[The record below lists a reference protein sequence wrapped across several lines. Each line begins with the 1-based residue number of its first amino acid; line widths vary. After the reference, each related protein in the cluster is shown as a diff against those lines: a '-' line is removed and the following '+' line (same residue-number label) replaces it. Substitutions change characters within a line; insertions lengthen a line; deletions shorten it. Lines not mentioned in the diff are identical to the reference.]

1 MEDTSRPSRMKKIF
15 AQMENS
21 EVNIQTFYEQLEKEF
36 GNYCP
41 FSKFKSLLES
51 FYPQIDKTDII
62 HFLSKVHLN
71 SMGNVNLTLLFNAIA
86 RSLNREILSLKLVF
100 YNMAYILAK
109 KMKITTKEFFYK
121 LGFQMQTELNVN
133 DFITKV
139 IPEFKFSDHVGI
151 TIFKSIDTKNKGVII
166 VQDLVTVIDSYRSDS
181 VYKKGENYNKYNIS
195 GINYGRHVINDNDF
209 YWLSK
214 LSNKILDE
222 NSTITPKMLF
232 DISKIENE
240 EKMSLDMLKRKLN
253 SLVFK
258 KQCKADELNFM
269 IKALDVNKNNKLT
282 FEEFND
288 LLLLPKKFGNSNKI
302 NADNN
307 ISEDNQGI
315 LSELP
320 LKSNYTNFSKFK
332 FEKEE
337 ALSGTNKLPT
347 LNDILDQGGENI
359 NNINNNYIGANSGLG
374 INSEVNNKREENPQS
389 PYQPIMGYEKN
400 SQGNL
405 PSLNNLLENK
415 LSNEI
420 NYNNNINNNIQENNI
435 NNNIQENNINTN
447 IQENNNKSID
457 KDNNIENERSLNNSI
472 QINNNK
478 DNNLIENSN
487 LSLNLKKSTKEGKPT
502 LSFLKRIEN
511 QDPLLKE
518 FIQELDVFECGEWS
532 LIDLLEDFTSDSGK
546 EFFPIQDLF
555 LLLKQKF
562 NPTIS
567 LSKIK
572 VCINNIDKD
581 KDGYFS
587 YLDLINFLNDN
598 FNYGS
603 TKLGWKIIAAK
614 IATMGQSPEDFFN
627 KKFPKKSKYDN
638 SSNYQIEINFVQFT
652 KLLITYFKII
662 PPISKQMYDDL
673 EKLVYNHKITKGDLI
688 DAVNRQ
694 LNNNKLEQDE
704 QKNNFKN
711 IAELKLMQYNKENQ
725 IKNEDTGISLLDQNY
740 FEEQMKKLVALL
752 QKGFIVPT
760 NENINKKFEEI
771 LSTFLRLPDF
781 MNLFQF
787 RNLFINQLQI
797 DLSIGISLFQ
807 LAKSYNKKKEKI
819 LPTISKADLFKILI
833 SYINPEIKEF
843 EPKLFLFYL
852 ESANYT
858 SLKYCFEAIKFQKN
872 GVSLTELQR
881 HMEMFYPNIPSNIIK
896 LIVED
901 IDEESRGIISYK
913 DLNNYLNKTCTKEE
927 NKFSENL
934 ILKHCASILD
944 SQNTSTEK
952 YFKKNL
958 GIKNGQK
965 KSIDE
970 LLVQENDHN
979 KYFSEVL
986 GLSYVDCRKL
996 WSFLS
1001 VTKNNKNYDLMRLTK
1016 LVNFYRIEKY

>member
-1 MEDTSRPSRMKKIF
+1 
-15 AQMENS
+15 
-21 EVNIQTFYEQLEKEF
+21 
-36 GNYCP
+36 
-41 FSKFKSLLES
+41 
-51 FYPQIDKTDII
+51 
-62 HFLSKVHLN
+62 
-71 SMGNVNLTLLFNAIA
+71 
-86 RSLNREILSLKLVF
+86 
-100 YNMAYILAK
+100 
-109 KMKITTKEFFYK
+109 
-121 LGFQMQTELNVN
+121 
-133 DFITKV
+133 
-139 IPEFKFSDHVGI
+139 
-151 TIFKSIDTKNKGVII
+151 
-166 VQDLVTVIDSYRSDS
+166 
-181 VYKKGENYNKYNIS
+181 
-195 GINYGRHVINDNDF
+195 
-209 YWLSK
+209 
-214 LSNKILDE
+214 
-222 NSTITPKMLF
+222 
-232 DISKIENE
+232 
-240 EKMSLDMLKRKLN
+240 
-253 SLVFK
+253 
-258 KQCKADELNFM
+258 
-269 IKALDVNKNNKLT
+269 
-282 FEEFND
+282 
-288 LLLLPKKFGNSNKI
+288 
-302 NADNN
+302 
-307 ISEDNQGI
+307 
-315 LSELP
+315 
-320 LKSNYTNFSKFK
+320 
-332 FEKEE
+332 
-337 ALSGTNKLPT
+337 
-347 LNDILDQGGENI
+347 
-359 NNINNNYIGANSGLG
+359 
-374 INSEVNNKREENPQS
+374 
-389 PYQPIMGYEKN
+389 MGYEKN

-415 LSNEI
+415 LSKEI
-420 NYNNNINNNIQENNI
+420 NYNNNVNNNVQESNINNNIQENDNI
-435 NNNIQENNINTN
+435 NIN
-447 IQENNNKSID
+447 
-457 KDNNIENERSLNNSI
+457 KDNNIDNERSLNNSI
-472 QINNNK
+472 QINNDK
-478 DNNLIENSN
+478 EKNNLIEDSN
-487 LSLNLKKSTKEGKPT
+487 LSLNIKKSTKEGKPT

-532 LIDLLEDFTSDSGK
+532 LIDLLEEFTSDSEK

-562 NPTIS
+562 YPTIS
-567 LSKIK
+567 LPKIK
-572 VCINNIDKD
+572 TCINNIDKD

-614 IATMGQSPEDFFN
+614 ITAMGQSPEDFFN

-638 SSNYQIEINFVQFT
+638 SSNYQTEINFIQFT

-662 PPISKQMYDDL
+662 PQISKQMYDDL

-694 LNNNKLEQDE
+694 LNNNKLEQNE

-711 IAELKLMQYNKENQ
+711 LEELKLMQYNKENE

-740 FEEQMKKLVALL
+740 FDEQMRKLVGLL
-752 QKGFIVPT
+752 QKGFIVPKK
-760 NENINKKFEEI
+760 ENISKKFEEI
-771 LSTFLRLPDF
+771 LSTFLRLPDY
-781 MNLFQF
+781 MNLYQF

-797 DLSIGISLFQ
+797 DLSTGISLFQ

-819 LPTISKADLFKILI
+819 LPTISKVDLFKILT
-833 SYINPEIKEF
+833 SYINPDIKEF

-872 GVSLTELQR
+872 GVSLAELQR
-881 HMEMFYPNIPSNIIK
+881 HLQMFYPNIPSDIIK

-958 GIKNGQK
+958 GIKNSLK
-965 KSIDE
+965 KSSDE

>member
-1 MEDTSRPSRMKKIF
+1 MEDPTRPSRMRKIF
-15 AQMENS
+15 TEMENS

-36 GNYCP
+36 GAYCP

-71 SMGNVNLTLLFNAIA
+71 SLGNVNLILLFNAIA
-86 RSLNREILSLKLVF
+86 RYLNKEILSLKLIF
-100 YNMAYILAK
+100 YNMAYILSK
-109 KMKITTKEFFYK
+109 KKKISTKEFFYK

-139 IPEFKFSDHVGI
+139 IPEFKFSEHIGI
-151 TIFKSIDTKNKGVII
+151 TIFKSIDTKNKGVIL
-166 VQDLVTVIDSYRSDS
+166 VQDLVTVIDSYRGDS
-181 VYKKGENYNKYNIS
+181 FIKQGENKNTYNIS
-195 GINYGRHVINDNDF
+195 GINYGKHFINDKDF

-232 DISKIENE
+232 DISKVNDDDR
-240 EKMSLDMLKRKLN
+240 MSLDMLKRKLN

-258 KQCKADELNFM
+258 NQCKADELNYM
-269 IKALDVNKNNKLT
+269 IKALDVNKNNRLS

-288 LLLLPKKFGNSNKI
+288 LLLLPRKHGNLNNI
-302 NADNN
+302 DNFNLDNN
-307 ISEDNQGI
+307 ITQDNQGI

-320 LKSNYTNFSKFK
+320 VKSNYTTFNKYK

-337 ALSGTNKLPT
+337 ILSGNNKLPT
-347 LNDILDQGGENI
+347 VNDIINKDGENI
-359 NNINNNYIGANSGLG
+359 NNSIIGVNSGLG
-374 INSEVNNKREENPQS
+374 IISDVNKNKEEILNSA
-389 PYQPIMGYEKN
+389 YQPIMGTEKN

-405 PSLNNLLENK
+405 PTLNALLENK
-415 LSNEI
+415 LSKEI
-420 NYNNNINNNIQENNI
+420 NYNNNIHENNNIN
-435 NNNIQENNINTN
+435 
-447 IQENNNKSID
+447 
-457 KDNNIENERSLNNSI
+457 KDNNIEDNNIDNSI
-472 QINNNK
+472 KNNNINE
-478 DNNLIENSN
+478 NNLLVNSN
-487 LSLNLKKSTKEGKPT
+487 LSLNLKKTTVDNKHS
-502 LSFLKRIEN
+502 LSFLKKIEN
-511 QDPLLKE
+511 QDPKLKE
-518 FIQELDVFECGEWS
+518 FIDELDVFECGEWS
-532 LIDLLEDFTSDSGK
+532 LIDLLEDFSSDSEK
-546 EFFPIQDLF
+546 EFFPVQDLF

-572 VCINNIDKD
+572 TCIDIIDKD

-587 YLDLINFLNDN
+587 YLDLINFLNEN

-603 TKLGWKIIAAK
+603 TKLGWKLIAAK
-614 IATMGQSPEDFFN
+614 IVGTLGQSPEEFFN
-627 KKFPKKSKYDN
+627 KQFPKKSKYDN
-638 SSNYQIEINFVQFT
+638 SSNYQTEITFVNFT

-662 PPISKQMYDDL
+662 PPVSKQMYDDL
-673 EKLVYNHKITKGDLI
+673 QKLVYNHKITKGDII

-694 LNNNKLEQDE
+694 LEFNRNEQNE
-704 QKNNFKN
+704 QKNNYNN
-711 IAELKLMQYNKENQ
+711 ITDLKLLLYHKENEL
-725 IKNEDTGISLLDQNY
+725 KNEDTGISLLDQKY
-740 FEEQMKKLVALL
+740 FEEQMKRLVTLL
-752 QKGFIVPT
+752 QKAFLTPNVDNPKKT
-760 NENINKKFEEI
+760 FVEN
-771 LSTFLRLPDF
+771 LSSFLRLPDI
-781 MNLFQF
+781 MTLFHF
-787 RNLFINQLQI
+787 RTLFINQLQI
-797 DLSIGISLFQ
+797 DLSLGISLFQ

-819 LPTISKADLFKILI
+819 LPTITKDDLFKILT
-833 SYINPEIKEF
+833 SYINPNLKEY

-872 GVSLTELQR
+872 GITAIELQK
-881 HMEMFYPNIPSNIIK
+881 HLEMFYPNIPSDIIK
-896 LIVED
+896 AIVRD

-958 GIKNGQK
+958 GIKTSLK
-965 KSIDE
+965 KNNE
-970 LLVQENDHN
+970 GLLVQENEHN

-996 WSFLS
+996 WTFLS